1 MKAVNRRRRAV
12 EMRWLARFAV
22 VSMSATLA
30 WGVLAV
36 VLINARR
43 EEVIDQV
50 FSPAFTLCDWV
61 TPDEW
66 QTLGNIPLGLFWI
79 ATAIALYGIA
89 TGVVICIANDF
100 WRSRGFKSLAEPTR
114 AAALARKHIPETL

>member
-1 MKAVNRRRRAV
+1 
-12 EMRWLARFAV
+12 MRWLARFAV

-50 FSPAFTLCDWV
+50 LSPAFTLCDWV

-89 TGVVICIANDF
+89 TGVVICIATDF

-114 AAALARKHIPETL
+114 AGALARKHIPETL